1 MSVSSVEQ
9 VQQALDNAG
18 ATQEPPAAVTPPAEP
33 TTPAEPQVTEP
44 ELSDAAQGFLKDIP
58 EAERPIVEKY
68 VKQWDAGVTQRFQ
81 SVHSEY
87 EGWKP
92 LKDAGYDPEEV
103 SQAVALVEALNQDPQ
118 GTVKAVA
125 EAYGITLQQAAQA
138 VQEAIAPVT
147 PQQGAPVGTTPQL
160 SPQQA
165 AQAQGITDQQFA
177 QLPPEVQQ
185 RLQMVDVMAQ
195 LFIQQQQAQEQATA
209 DKQLEDTLTALRD
222 KHGDFND
229 QWVLS
234 LAYQTGDIEG
244 AVQQYKQLEAQLGGK
259 QGTPTPGQPTPT
271 VLGSGGG
278 LPTGSV
284 DVTKLDNKATK
295 DLVKQMLD
303 QANQQG

>member
-1 MSVSSVEQ
+1 MTVQAVEQ
-9 VQQALDNAG
+9 MLNDANSG
-18 ATQEPPAAVTPPAEP
+18 TQEPAPAVTAPEATSPATGEV
-33 TTPAEPQVTEP
+33 TTPAEPQVTESQ
-44 ELSDAAQGFLKDIP
+44 LSENAQGILSSIP

-68 VKQWDAGVTQRFQ
+68 IKQWDADVTRRFQ

-87 EGWKP
+87 DGWKP

-125 EAYGITLQQAAQA
+125 EAYGITLQQAAVA

-147 PQQGAPVGTTPQL
+147 PQQGAPALT
-160 SPQQA
+160 PQQA
-165 AQAQGITDQQFA
+165 AQAQGITEQQFQ

-195 LFIQQQQAQEQATA
+195 LFIQQQQAQEQQAA
-209 DKQLEDTLTALRD
+209 DQQLEKTLTDLKT

-244 AVQQYKQLEAQLGGK
+244 AVQQYKQLEAQLKG
-259 QGTPTPGQPTPT
+259 PGQATTPAPT

-278 LPTGSV
+278 LPESNV
-284 DVTKLDNKATK
+284 DVTKLNSKDTKA
-295 DLVKQMLD
+295 LVTQMLD
-303 QANQQG
+303 QAKQQG